1 MGAIDDFILFLKQRE
16 QKTKEEIPSALVWA
30 TVESVD
36 WDSKQMTATSIID
49 GLAYYK
55 VPLGFGNLYR
65 RPAVGSKVLLGI
77 LEKQES
83 AAILVDAETVEELIY
98 KSGASEFTIK
108 EQGYIVKKGN
118 ESLKNILNDFIDEVN
133 KIIVVNGTTINVGAV
148 TAIKQ
153 RLNTV
158 LTA

>member
-1 MGAIDDFILFLKQRE
+1 MNEIDKFAETLSVRE
-16 QKTKEEIPSALVWA
+16 KKNRELLPAALVWA
-30 TVESVD
+30 TVKSVD
-36 WDSKQMTATSIID
+36 WSAKTMTATGQVD
-49 GLAYYK
+49 GLDYFK
-55 VPLGFGNLYR
+55 VKLGLGNLYR

>member
-1 MGAIDDFILFLKQRE
+1 M
-16 QKTKEEIPSALVWA
+16 V
-30 TVESVD
+30 
-36 WDSKQMTATSIID
+36 
-49 GLAYYK
+49 
-55 VPLGFGNLYR
+55 
-65 RPAVGSKVLLGI
+65 SKVLLGI